1 MLNDNQ
7 PETRTELEAS
17 NRALR
22 MSLKKCEAL
31 IAECREKLQE
41 ARSRLASRGNDN
53 AVSLRNAT
61 RR

>member
-1 MLNDNQ
+1 MLNDNR
-7 PETRTELEAS
+7 PETRAELEAS

-31 IAECREKLQE
+31 IAQCREKLRE
-41 ARSRLASRGNDN
+41 ARTRLVPRGNDD
-53 AVSLRNAT
+53 AAGRRVT